1 MILKSL
7 FSERYL
13 SNVYVAL
20 DSVLANKLRSLL
32 TALGIIFGVA
42 AVIAMLAIGNGAQQE
57 ILDQIK
63 LVGVNNIVITPM
75 VQQSEVDLKEGEGGD
90 EKEKFSP
97 GLTLR
102 DVNGLVKI
110 IPTVAKISPEIL
122 IETYLIKN
130 GTRRSA
136 KLVGVTPA
144 YFEMTNFNLADGNLF
159 NDDQLERGDPVCV
172 IGNSIRVK
180 FFPTENP
187 IGKSIKMGGVWLK
200 VIGVLEERY
209 VSKSSISKLGIRDYN
224 MDVYTPVQTVLVR
237 YKNRDLVTESMIRG
251 ANSSSGGRFMII
263 MGGDSDEDSEPRENY
278 HQIDRL
284 VVQVGETE
292 LLTPTAE
299 IISRYLERRHFG
311 VIDYEI
317 TIPELLLK
325 QQQRTKS
332 IFNFVLGAIAGIS
345 LLVGG
350 IGIMNIMLAS
360 VMERIK
366 EIGLRLSIGARKEDI
381 IMQFLNEAVMISVS
395 GGIIGVI
402 LGIVMAA
409 IVSNVA
415 EIPTIISPFS
425 IILSFGV
432 AATVGLIFGIAP
444 AKRAADQDPITS
456 LRHE

>member
-1 MILKSL
+1 MRLKSL

-57 ILDQIK
+57 IIDQIK
-63 LVGVNNIVITPM
+63 LVGVNNIVITPI
-75 VQQSEVDLKEGEGGD
+75 VQQSEVDLTDDLGSS

-102 DVNGLVKI
+102 DVNGLVEI
-110 IPTVAKISPEIL
+110 IPAVAKLSPEIL

-136 KLVGVTPA
+136 KLVGVTPS
-144 YFEMTNFNLADGNLF
+144 YFEMTNFELGTGSLF
-159 NDDQLERGDPVCV
+159 NDDQLKRGAPVCV

-209 VSKSSISKLGIRDYN
+209 VSDASISKLGIRDYN
-224 MDVYTPVQTVLVR
+224 MDVYTPIQTVLVR

-251 ANSSSGGRFMII
+251 ANGASGGRFMII
-263 MGGDSDEDSEPRENY
+263 IGGDSDEASKPRENY

-284 VVQVGETE
+284 VVQVSDTE
-292 LLTPTAE
+292 MLTPTAE
-299 IISRYLERRHFG
+299 VISRYLERRHFG

-325 QQQRTKS
+325 QQQRTND

-395 GGIIGVI
+395 GGIIGVV
-402 LGIVMAA
+402 LGITMAA

-432 AATVGLIFGIAP
+432 AATVGLIFGIVP
-444 AKRAADQDPITS
+444 AKRAAEQDPITS